1 MSHLFQVSARDH
13 SAVVFMSVLAEAP
26 AEMWFSLEDV
36 AKDMHLSHGYLEHVA
51 GALKTAGLIIGRPG
65 PRGGYRLARPAVE
78 ISLEDI
84 LVALDGPV
92 ELVECQSAVSQCP
105 VADHCSSRRVWSG
118 VQQAIR
124 SALQETTLASYQ
136 KT

>member
-13 SAVVFMSVLAEAP
+13 SAVVFMSALAESSFD
-26 AEMWFSLEDV
+26 EWVRLEDV

-51 GALKTAGLIIGRPG
+51 GALKAAGLIVGRPG
-65 PRGGYRLARPAVE
+65 PRGGYRLARPGSE

-92 ELVECQSAVSQCP
+92 ELVECQGSASQCP
-105 VADHCSSRRVWSG
+105 VAGSCSSQNVWSE
-118 VQQAIR
+118 VQK
-124 SALQETTLASYQ
+124 ALRLILQQTTLANS
-136 KT
+136 KKI